1 MKLLFPFPHK
11 SVFRLS
17 TEGVSMAM
25 IEAEEAMTKEEVQ
38 QALTGRT
45 ILHFRQPLL
54 LHFPDPNTPL
64 PIHFRFSFDVEILVV
79 SMNGIIENAYLIPAY
94 KQGDVLNVQ
103 FFSGFDSAILVPKG
117 FIQNWQVIPGKT
129 SVRRFSLSSAGKRT
143 A

>member
-1 MKLLFPFPHK
+1 MTLSFPFQHK

-25 IEAEEAMTKEEVQ
+25 LEAEEAVTREEVQ

-45 ILHFRQPLL
+45 ILHFRQPLI
-54 LHFPDPNTPL
+54 LHFPEPQTPL
-64 PIHFRFSFDVEILVV
+64 SIFFRFSFDVEILVV
-79 SMNGIIENAYLIPAY
+79 SMDGVVENAYKIPAY
-94 KQGDVLNVQ
+94 KKGDVLNVQ
-103 FFSGFDSAILVPKG
+103 FFSGYDYAILVPKG
-117 FIQNWQVIPGKT
+117 FIQNWQVVPGKT